1 MLGKTHI
8 IHQNDTEKQI
18 ISGGH
23 YNLSQ
28 FIENMYTGK
37 ILKSEIAPASE
48 EIAPGSGKIQ
58 QDQEPFFGSWSQNC

>member
-23 YNLSQ
+23 YILANSL
-28 FIENMYTGK
+28 K
-37 ILKSEIAPASE
+37 ICIQKKRLKF
-48 EIAPGSGKIQ
+48 EIAPGSEEIEPGFGKIQ
-58 QDQEPFFGSWSQNC
+58 KDQEPFFGSWPQNC